1 MNILF
6 FRETSLENFSSKE
19 LHLYI
24 HINYNIHAI
33 VPLTYCGMSV
43 EHPFSFELIQT
54 ENNNNKSNEQKI
66 VLAYAK
72 YSGDNIVREDKCKIV
87 FYIPFGKKIELK
99 KVCYAS

>member
-6 FRETSLENFSSKE
+6 CRETSLENFSSIE
-19 LHLYI
+19 LDLYI
-24 HINYNIHAI
+24 HINYNIHTL
-33 VPLTYCGMSV
+33 VPLTYCGISI
-43 EHPFSFELIQT
+43 EHHFSFELIQT
-54 ENNNNKSNEQKI
+54 ENNNDKSNDQKI

-72 YSGDNIVREDKCKIV
+72 YGGDNIVREDKGEIL